1 MKCEKSEAKHTQTH
15 GPSFPPSEPSLVGT
29 RLSLAVRPQTYQ
41 NSPLHLASGVPGL
54 TGPSSSALRAWL
66 YLALSFFASCASE
79 ASATRRI
86 VSDPA

>member
-1 MKCEKSEAKHTQTH
+1 MRKKRGETH
-15 GPSFPPSEPSLVGT
+15 ADTRSLLPSFGAEPRRHSPLSPSALK
-29 RLSLAVRPQTYQ
+29 TYQ

-54 TGPSSSALRAWL
+54 TGPSSSALLAWL
-66 YLALSFFASCASE
+66 YLALSFFASCASC